1 MEQAHQVLVQINVQ
15 LENIVLQEVQVV
27 QIARPVHIV
36 QRVLEVV
43 QRVAQVSIAQPVV
56 QHVVR

>member
-56 QHVVR
+56 QLVAR

>member
-1 MEQAHQVLVQINVQ
+1 MEQAHQVLVQISVQ
-15 LENIVLQEVQVV
+15 LENIVQPEVQVV

>member
-43 QRVAQVSIAQPVV
+43 QRVAQVNIVLLEV
-56 QHVVR
+56 QHVVI

>member
-43 QRVAQVSIAQPVV
+43 QRVVQVNIVLLEV
-56 QHVVR
+56 QHVVI

>member
-43 QRVAQVSIAQPVV
+43 QSVAQVSIAQPVV